1 MPDPS
6 RRNLLS
12 DPILVEQAQRKAD
25 ENKRSLRA
33 MVPDSVRDGV
43 IYQDRETGEKRSLPN
58 KFLRAIGAPAT
69 FELVDIELEMAPTD
83 ILD

>member
-12 DPILVEQAQRKAD
+12 DPILLEQAQRKAD

-69 FELVDIELEMAPTD
+69 FELVDIELEMAQTD

>member
-12 DPILVEQAQRKAD
+12 DPILLEQAQRKAD
-25 ENKRSLRA
+25 DNKRSLRA

-58 KFLRAIGAPAT
+58 KFIRAIGAPAT
-69 FELVDIELEMAPTD
+69 FELVDIELEMAQTD

>member
-12 DPILVEQAQRKAD
+12 DPILVERAQRKAD
-25 ENKRSLRA
+25 DNKRSLRA

>member
-12 DPILVEQAQRKAD
+12 DPILLEQAQRKAD
-25 ENKRSLRA
+25 DNKRSLRA

-69 FELVDIELEMAPTD
+69 FELVDIELEMAQTD

>member
-12 DPILVEQAQRKAD
+12 DPILVEQAQRKATD
-25 ENKRSLRA
+25 NRRSLRA
-33 MVPDSVRDGV
+33 MVPDSIRDGV

-69 FELVDIELEMAPTD
+69 FELVDIELEMAQTD

>member
-12 DPILVEQAQRKAD
+12 DPILVEQAKRKAD
-25 ENKRSLRA
+25 DNKRSLRA

-58 KFLRAIGAPAT
+58 KFIRAIGAPAT
-69 FELVDIELEMAPTD
+69 FELVDIELEMAQTD

>member
-12 DPILVEQAQRKAD
+12 DPILVEQAKRKAD
-25 ENKRSLRA
+25 DNKRSLRA

-43 IYQDRETGEKRSLPN
+43 IYQDRETGEKRTLPN
-58 KFLRAIGAPAT
+58 KFIRAIGAPAT
-69 FELVDIELEMAPTD
+69 FELIDIPVEMSETNH
-83 ILD
+83 LD